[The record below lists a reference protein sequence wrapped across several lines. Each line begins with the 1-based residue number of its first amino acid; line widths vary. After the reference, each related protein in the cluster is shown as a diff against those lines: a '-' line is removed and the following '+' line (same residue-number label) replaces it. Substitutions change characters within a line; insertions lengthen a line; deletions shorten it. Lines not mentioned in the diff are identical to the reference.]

1 MQKKTELKE
10 KFKRMCKITPNLHL
24 KKKKNPNLIVFMC
37 YVTFYVKILIFVRV
51 E

>member
-24 KKKKNPNLIVFMC
+24 KKKK
-37 YVTFYVKILIFVRV
+37 KS
-51 E
+51 